1 MRPGSSPELR
11 TAGVQV
17 KVRYRQ
23 TDPEQVT
30 EYAVTLPGHP
40 GPDGRPLWYGGGRLA
55 AGLTLPRLRQGWNQG
70 TARPTERSGAS
81 QFTAPERE
89 AIYQHAA
96 RQAAAATEHIGRCAR
111 TDPVAAA
118 DAAWAAADTL
128 HVAARA
134 LRNRHLR
141 CAADSYDRAARAP
154 YGRLP
159 QRSREGDQ
167 LRRTARLI
175 ALAGNLTGDSTLLA
189 MAPVAQLVAL
199 AAAVAELRQAQQH
212 AAQAAAARAAAAHL
226 HSAVTQARARAPRF
240 GHPQAHRPTSV
251 AGAAQAARHDF
262 PTGVRWAPP
271 TPSPPETPRPRLP
284 LRVRLPPRRAGPSP

>member
-1 MRPGSSPELR
+1 MRPGSSPGLR

-111 TDPVAAA
+111 TDPVAA
-118 DAAWAAADTL
+118 WAAADTL

-141 CAADSYDRAARAP
+141 CAAD
-154 YGRLP
+154 
-159 QRSREGDQ
+159 
-167 LRRTARLI
+167 
-175 ALAGNLTGDSTLLA
+175 
-189 MAPVAQLVAL
+189 
-199 AAAVAELRQAQQH
+199 
-212 AAQAAAARAAAAHL
+212 
-226 HSAVTQARARAPRF
+226 
-240 GHPQAHRPTSV
+240 
-251 AGAAQAARHDF
+251 
-262 PTGVRWAPP
+262 
-271 TPSPPETPRPRLP
+271 
-284 LRVRLPPRRAGPSP
+284 